1 MRVSTT
7 MIYNMSTVNINDQY
21 EQLFKLNE
29 QVTTSKRINRPSDDP
44 IDVCKV
50 LDYRTLLG
58 SIEQYKKNVDRGTSL
73 LQYTESAFEK
83 AKEVLDEAKTLA
95 VQMCNDSYNEVN
107 REAAAVQAE
116 QFFRQVLQISNTQVS
131 GRYIFSGFK
140 TDTAAFSADDNLNVT
155 YNGDDNQIRLSVQQN
170 STVTVNITGQDAF
183 MDDTNVFNVL
193 RDLRNALRDNNVD
206 EIQKTLP
213 RFDDAISQLVKVR
226 AYVGTSLKELE
237 ASKYILEDFEL
248 NSETLLSNTEDT
260 DMADAVTKLSERK
273 LVYEASL
280 KSTSMITQLSLVN
293 FV

>member
-7 MIYNMSTVNINDQY
+7 MIYNMTTVNITNQY
-21 EQLFKLNE
+21 EQLFSLNE
-29 QVTTSKRINRPSDDP
+29 KITTAKRINRPSDDP
-44 IDVCKV
+44 IDVSKV

-58 SIEQYKKNVDRGTSL
+58 SLEQYQKNVDRGTTL
-73 LQYTESAFEK
+73 LQYTESALEK
-83 AKEVLDEAKTLA
+83 AKEVLDEGKTLA
-95 VQMCNDSYNEVN
+95 VQMSSDTYEEN
-107 REAAAVQAE
+107 RTMLAPQAE
-116 QFFRQVLQISNTQVS
+116 QLFNQLLQIANTQAS

-140 TDTAAFSADDNLNVT
+140 TDTAAFSADDYLNAT
-155 YNGDDNQIRLSVQQN
+155 YNGDDNQIRLAVQQN
-170 STVTVNITGQDAF
+170 STVTVNITGQAAF

-213 RFDDAISQLVKVR
+213 RFDDAINQLVKVR

-237 ASKYILEDFEL
+237 ASKYVLEDFEL

-260 DMADAVTKLSERK
+260 DIVDAITKLSERK

-280 KSTSMITQLSLVN
+280 KSTALITQLSLVN